1 MLQVGWL
8 TSQTETIST
17 VYANRSDGWASLDG
31 RRNVPDWPIRDSV
44 HHLLNSYCRNSTS
57 NFAEGVRNTQ
67 CFSNPTRCA
76 ALNFFRI
83 QTGSVRF
90 TDAAIGF
97 LQFIFRFTIL
107 YIFTLHHLSVIVLS
121 KNHFFLLRLNSKLR
135 VKIRFS
141 FNVSP

>member
-67 CFSNPTRCA
+67 CFSNPTRCS
-76 ALNFFRI
+76 ALNFF
-83 QTGSVRF
+83 SD
-90 TDAAIGF
+90 TDR
-97 LQFIFRFTIL
+97 QR
-107 YIFTLHHLSVIVLS
+107 
-121 KNHFFLLRLNSKLR
+121 
-135 VKIRFS
+135 KIYWRRNRFS
-141 FNVSP
+141 PVHFSLHNFVHIHFTSPVCDRSFQKSFLFVAFELKITGENAFFF